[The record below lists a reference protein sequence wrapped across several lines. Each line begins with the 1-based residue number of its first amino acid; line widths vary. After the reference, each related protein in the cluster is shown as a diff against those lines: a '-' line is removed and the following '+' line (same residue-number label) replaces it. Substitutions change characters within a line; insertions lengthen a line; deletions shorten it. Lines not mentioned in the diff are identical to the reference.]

1 MGYNGCIPLTH
12 GWNSIYTC
20 VRYTE
25 YSLFWDTMQDI
36 WIFFGYCHASKI
48 SIHSYRIWAHVAIE
62 VAVSAIYG
70 LVFEFLG
77 KMVFQNS
84 CYDHVGYSGCIVT
97 AVIIIN
103 HSIAVLIRYVVI
115 ITLVHSQIFLYSM
128 ISLYYSWIWVSLGL

>member
-1 MGYNGCIPLTH
+1 MDVFHSLMGGIPFIHVLDIQNIHILRYNA
-12 GWNSIYTC
+12 
-20 VRYTE
+20 RY
-25 YSLFWDTMQDI
+25 LNL
-36 WIFFGYCHASKI
+36 FGYCHASKI
-48 SIHSYRIWAHVAIE
+48 SIHLYRIWAHIAIE